1 MVFPFLYMVEKC
13 FEPLLCMQTT
23 PPITEAICKHCHAI
37 FPRYTCAYLPTG
49 DIAVDWIS
57 DKVYWTIRDEGRIEE
72 LDLDTNQTRVVV
84 QLERRAAFNG
94 LAVYPYPN
102 NG

>member
-1 MVFPFLYMVEKC
+1 M
-13 FEPLLCMQTT
+13 
-23 PPITEAICKHCHAI
+23 PI
-37 FPRYTCAYLPTG
+37 G
-49 DIAVDWIS
+49 DVAVDWIS
-57 DKVYWTIRDEGRIEE
+57 DKVYWTIRDQGRIEE
-72 LDLDTNQTRVVV
+72 LDLDTNQLRVVV